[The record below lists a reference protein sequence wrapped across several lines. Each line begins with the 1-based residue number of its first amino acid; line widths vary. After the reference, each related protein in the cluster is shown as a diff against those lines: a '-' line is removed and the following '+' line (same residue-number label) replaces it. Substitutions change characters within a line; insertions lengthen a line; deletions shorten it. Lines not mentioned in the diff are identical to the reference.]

1 MNFGANCAATLCRRD
16 PCFLLGKYFGK
27 IENGQKTHPVSE
39 VTVAGNLLEI
49 YKSLTAANDL
59 EFNSAI
65 VSPTLLVQGLTV
77 AGL

>member
-1 MNFGANCAATLCRRD
+1 MFGPSLNGNTGD
-16 PCFLLGKYFGK
+16 YSVGVSGFK